1 MLVPPEPRLRE
12 EWALSDLDLDL
23 RAEPEAPPKRPAG
36 QNPIRAAFSG
46 LVELLKGWV
55 PPALTV
61 LMIRSILVEPFQI
74 PSGSMVPTL
83 AIGDYILVSK
93 LSYGLRVPFTD
104 IEILPLDEPAR
115 GDVIVFLYPPD
126 LQRGEKVDYI
136 KRVVGLPGDT
146 VEVREDVVYVNGK
159 AQPRVE
165 NGTVT
170 YPDPNGPMHC
180 EVNTQRQF
188 EENLDGVKH
197 PVLQTNQFARSV
209 ADYGPRKV
217 PAGEYFVMG
226 DNRDNSA
233 DSRFWGFVPRANVR
247 GKAKWVWLSFD
258 SCNGGSVIG
267 TPRIERIGQ
276 AIR

>member
-1 MLVPPEPRLRE
+1 MRV
-12 EWALSDLDLDL
+12 SDS
-23 RAEPEAPPKRPAG
+23 
-36 QNPIRAAFSG
+36 PIG
-46 LVELLKGWV
+46 NELLRQKGL
-55 PPALTV
+55 LTEN
-61 LMIRSILVEPFQI
+61 LGAARSQAELN
-74 PSGSMVPTL
+74 
-83 AIGDYILVSK
+83 
-93 LSYGLRVPFTD
+93 YGQAQQGF
-104 IEILPLDEPAR
+104 DES
-115 GDVIVFLYPPD
+115 V
-126 LQRGEKVDYI
+126 
-136 KRVVGLPGDT
+136 
-146 VEVREDVVYVNGK
+146 
-159 AQPRVE
+159 
-165 NGTVT
+165 
-170 YPDPNGPMHC
+170 
-180 EVNTQRQF
+180 RQF

-197 PVLQTNQFARSV
+197 PVLQTNQFARSG